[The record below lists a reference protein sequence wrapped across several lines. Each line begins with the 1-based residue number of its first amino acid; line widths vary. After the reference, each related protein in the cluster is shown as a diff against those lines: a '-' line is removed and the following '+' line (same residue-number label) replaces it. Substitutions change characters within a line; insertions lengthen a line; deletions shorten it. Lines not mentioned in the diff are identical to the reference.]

1 MELLHVRPKASKRL
15 FQVVRWVLMT
25 QFFASILAAALVGA
39 FWGWILGGSVLVGGL
54 IAWVPNVVFSLRF
67 GFRDDR
73 QTAKQVARRLYQG
86 EFLKLLLTAGLVAV
100 AFNVPGIEFLPLM
113 GGYVW
118 VLTIFWF
125 ALLVRGHH
133 I

>member
-1 MELLHVRPKASKRL
+1 MQLINVRPKASKRL
-15 FQVVRWVLMT
+15 FPVVRWVLMA
-25 QFFASILAAALVGA
+25 QFCASVLMAGLVWA
-39 FWGWILGGSVLVGGL
+39 FWSSVAAGSVLAGGV
-54 IAWVPNVVFSLRF
+54 IAWMPNLVFSLRF

-86 EFLKLLLTAGLVAV
+86 ECLKLLLTAGLFAGV
-100 AFNVPGIEFLPLM
+100 FSLPGVEALPLM

-125 ALLVRGHH
+125 ALLVREHH

>member
-1 MELLHVRPKASKRL
+1 MASKRL
-15 FQVVRWVLMT
+15 FQVVRWVLMA
-25 QFFASILAAALVGA
+25 QFYASLLTASLVWV
-39 FWGWILGGSVLVGGL
+39 FWGSVVGGSVLVGGL
-54 IAWVPNVVFSLRF
+54 IAWVPNLVFSLRF

-86 EFLKLLLTAGLVAV
+86 EFLKLLLTSGLFAV
-100 AFNVPGIEFLPLM
+100 AFNVPGLEFLPLM

>member
-1 MELLHVRPKASKRL
+1 MALKRL
-15 FQVVRWVLMT
+15 FQVVRWVLMA
-25 QFFASILAAALVGA
+25 QFYASLLTAALVWV
-39 FWGWILGGSVLVGGL
+39 FWGSAVGGSVLVGGL

-86 EFLKLLLTAGLVAV
+86 EFLKLLFTAGLFAA
-100 AFNVPGIEFLPLM
+100 AFNVPGLEFLPLM

-125 ALLVRGHH
+125 ALLVRGHQFSG
-133 I
+133 

>member
-1 MELLHVRPKASKRL
+1 MASKRL
-15 FQVVRWVLMT
+15 FQVVRWVLMA
-25 QFFASILAAALVGA
+25 QFYASLLTAALVWV
-39 FWGWILGGSVLVGGL
+39 FWGSVVGGSVLVGGL
-54 IAWVPNVVFSLRF
+54 IAWVPNLVFSLRF

-86 EFLKLLLTAGLVAV
+86 EFMKLLLTSGLFAV
-100 AFNVPGIEFLPLM
+100 AFNVPGLEFLPLM